1 MKSKSLHKM
10 LLTTVAALS
19 FFSFVFVNGHAYCN
33 FGKPLT
39 KTELLE
45 KQIAKEEEEEKPS
58 NIRLPDVTV
67 LEKLL
72 KLAHRFVPGS
82 N

>member
-1 MKSKSLHKM
+1 MKSKSFHKM

-19 FFSFVFVNGHAYCN
+19 LFSFVFVNGHAYCN
-33 FGKPLT
+33 FGKPLA

-45 KQIAKEEEEEKPS
+45 QQVAEEEEKPS
-58 NIRLPDVTV
+58 DIRLPDVTV